1 MHSVVAELDPV
12 EKSHFTLYN
21 VLIGLTVGLCFIP
34 YLGPLGTSL
43 MASNIGASFTIALQE
58 TPMVARAIWPT
69 KTEDSQLIQIGQI
82 DSEIG
87 NINKEIGAML
97 NSALQLLMR
106 SIPTFVSFVEDGR
119 FSDDSYIS
127 LPKTVDGLDMA
138 FKTFVTSTAMSK
150 NGWWAYP
157 LLNYAREEI
166 PGFGTCTF
174 GPENYDICSDPDRT
188 SISYVFSNVSGNA
201 YQLAHGTANTSALL
215 HRIVR
220 DDWSTLVALFDGA
233 FNCTSSGNAAS
244 GQPFS
249 IKVDGTI
256 DLSCVSQLTMCGG
269 CNDGVC
275 MVPLIDGTCP
285 MAKCPAC
292 D

>member
-1 MHSVVAELDPV
+1 
-12 EKSHFTLYN
+12 
-21 VLIGLTVGLCFIP
+21 
-34 YLGPLGTSL
+34 

-82 DSEIG
+82 NSEIG
-87 NINKEIGAML
+87 NINKDIGAML
-97 NSALQLLMR
+97 NSALELLMR
-106 SIPTFVSFVEDGR
+106 DIPTFVSFVQDGH

-127 LPKTVDGLDMA
+127 LPKTAAGLDMA
-138 FKTFVTSTAMSK
+138 LKTFITSTAMSK
-150 NGWWAYP
+150 NGWSAFP
-157 LLNYAREEI
+157 LLHYSREEI
-166 PGFGTCTF
+166 PGYGSCTF
-174 GPENYDICSDPDRT
+174 GPENYDICSRPDQT
-188 SISYVFSNVSGNA
+188 YVSYVYSNVSGNA
-201 YQLAHGTANTSALL
+201 YQLMHGSANTSALL

-244 GQPFS
+244 DQPFS

-256 DLSCVSQLTMCGG
+256 DLSCVSQLSMCGG
-269 CNDGVC
+269 CGDDAC
-275 MVPLIDGTCP
+275 MVPLINGKCP
-285 MAKCPAC
+285 MSNCPSC